1 MQADKTAIE
10 RAFDLAK
17 SGKFKTVLAI
27 KRELSREGYSTIQIA
42 GLFLIG
48 CRVKQSGALKSR
60 APRIKAP
67 WQDSLFGHLLT
78 FGRRVL

>member
-27 KRELSREGYSTIQIA
+27 RRELSREGYSTAQIEGPILLRQLREA
-42 GLFLIG
+42 I
-48 CRVKQSGALKSR
+48 KT
-60 APRIKAP
+60 APRD
-67 WQDSLFGHLLT
+67 DSEL
-78 FGRRVL
+78 R

>member
-42 GLFLIG
+42 GPVLMRQLREAINA
-48 CRVKQSGALKSR
+48 ALSE
-60 APRIKAP
+60 
-67 WQDSLFGHLLT
+67 DSE
-78 FGRRVL
+78 R